1 MNKAHA
7 FQPLM
12 NLARNAAQKAGKE
25 LYLLAHERQRAQ
37 AQLTLLHDYRL
48 DYARRLQQAVQIG
61 LPASSLKN
69 FRQFIATLDAAISQ
83 QSHVV
88 ARQKTQV
95 REKRQYWQTRKRR
108 LSAFEALETRARS
121 RQREQEN
128 RSEQIVNDEMSSC
141 MHYMRNT

>member
-1 MNKAHA
+1 MNKVRA

-25 LYLLAHERQRAQ
+25 LCLLVHERQRAQ

-83 QSHVV
+83 QGHVV
-88 ARQKTQV
+88 ARQEAHVQE
-95 REKRQYWQTRKRR
+95 RRQCWQTKKRR
-108 LSAFEALETRARS
+108 LNAFEALETRVRS
-121 RQREQEN
+121 RQREQES
-128 RSEQIVNDEMSSC
+128 RSEQIANDERSAC
-141 MHYMRNT
+141 MHNVHNT